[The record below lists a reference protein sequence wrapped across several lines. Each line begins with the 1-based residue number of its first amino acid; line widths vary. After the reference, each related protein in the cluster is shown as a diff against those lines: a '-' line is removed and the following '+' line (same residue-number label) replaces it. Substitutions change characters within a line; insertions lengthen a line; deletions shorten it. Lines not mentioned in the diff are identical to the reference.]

1 MINIIKDGII
11 SYIKEEVRFF
21 ENYNFIDNYFDNSDV
36 QNLFKSF
43 IFDQMVFS
51 HYSIARNGK
60 EVLVSYNT
68 NIDNITEEEIKEY
81 IDSNATLKKYLK
93 DLLYKFYFEHID
105 VPCITEHSIQN
116 AIKLKKEFEED
127 GENFDKWDAT
137 SVVQNI
143 IDSIYCP
150 SIYFEDVLYDNDL
163 YSFLQQEFNNSDIM
177 QEIKVTPPQNLTS
190 FPVKI
195 TRETYDNIAKI
206 LSKQGYT
213 YSRNIPLES
222 INPWVER
229 EKVDWLIPT
238 DVLYLVLDPHSN
250 SHEKVVK
257 ISATPRKSDTLPGVE
272 LEEIKVNKP
281 TSDMLPLVDCDGD
294 DCSMNYENI
303 IKNLKNFKPRIANM
317 LNLPWNSL
325 ELNEFLAN
333 YVNQGLEN
341 MEYIGESDLYKD
353 MSLDEWLEDIKTT
366 YDSSRDEFER
376 YEEDDEHNV
385 ISIQD
390 LQEIKVN
397 TPYSFGDNPK
407 TLNGVAKVE
416 TDFFGKGYALALVD
430 LGSHYTFVP
439 YGDQP
444 FVILIPKQY
453 IEPTDK
459 EYYPISSDGVQQLKD
474 LLRQGKIEKVKA
486 VNNIDEIKVLA
497 PNPFKF
503 PLKVT
508 HNDYDTIARRLTKA
522 GYRWV
527 TGEPIESINHWIED
541 PDDPNKQYYLRTDQ
555 VGYLIVSALNPKVLQ
570 LVPNPNEQRI
580 AHLKDMETRR
590 LNRLNKNALSEEILK
605 EYPESKINS
614 IITRWGIDPE
624 KDRTRAN
631 VARQIITRF
640 DQIKGELDKKLDI
653 LVIPDAIRSKD
664 IKNIDLYSFEDLQN
678 LVNSYPES
686 EEKKKKEAINHFVKQ
701 GIDKSAAQS
710 YVARFNSTN
719 RDKLKFGAREG
730 IADLGFTVEQIL
742 DLIPKRLQQKE
753 LFLDPRNWRWEAF
766 EQMMDAVFPSQ
777 KKAEDGGENLAETNA
792 DKVYD
797 KDGIEI
803 YKGDDR
809 EKCVSYNPV
818 TPSGRKKYGW
828 CVTQVGNAN
837 YDFYR
842 FGEKKPTFYFIFDRS
857 KDSSPEHAPFQD
869 QWHAFVIQVNSD
881 GESYVVTGA
890 DNRRDIHVKS
900 WDEIS
905 TIVPPDTWAKIKNL
919 KQYFKPIGL
928 SAVERGR
935 LYASDKSLN
944 LEEFKAIPQDE
955 KILYVQ
961 GKASKNSLPK
971 DILEILPKYKINYE
985 GRSTTLANIAIDSG
999 QSMPYSVLK
1008 DYESLAKR
1016 YAIFRARHDAYG
1028 QKPIPLP
1035 FVKYLDEPAKEKYLK
1050 TFDDSLTF
1058 EYIEKYFGD
1067 SVASNYVNNEVKDL
1081 KFIPASAV
1089 KYIQNPKIKQ
1099 LYEVYSKL
1107 IEPWQYGKFTNIS
1120 DEELAGLTT
1129 MPGQDVTPRPID
1141 LNQWKQLSNSEK
1153 KAVIDIAEKFSGNP
1167 KYGDFLYAL
1176 PIIIK
1181 DSNETYVLLP
1191 KKGDVDDGYYELWML
1206 VDERGNIIKDNIP
1219 NESTLADRS
1228 LYNWGPDEE
1237 AGYKRVYNIKDLKIA

>member
-1 MINIIKDGII
+1 MK
-11 SYIKEEVRFF
+11 
-21 ENYNFIDNYFDNSDV
+21 
-36 QNLFKSF
+36 NLK
-43 IFDQMVFS
+43 
-51 HYSIARNGK
+51 
-60 EVLVSYNT
+60 
-68 NIDNITEEEIKEY
+68 EIK
-81 IDSNATLKKYLK
+81 I
-93 DLLYKFYFEHID
+93 
-105 VPCITEHSIQN
+105 
-116 AIKLKKEFEED
+116 
-127 GENFDKWDAT
+127 
-137 SVVQNI
+137 
-143 IDSIYCP
+143 
-150 SIYFEDVLYDNDL
+150 
-163 YSFLQQEFNNSDIM
+163 
-177 QEIKVTPPQNLTS
+177 TPPQDLTS

-213 YSRNIPLES
+213 YSRNIPLGS

-229 EKVDWLIPT
+229 EKVNWSTP
-238 DVLYLVLDPHSN
+238 DVIYLVLDPHPN
-250 SHEKVVK
+250 SQNKIVK
-257 ISATPRKSDTLPGVE
+257 ISITPRKSDTLPGVE

-281 TSDMLPLVDCDGD
+281 TSNMLPIVDCDGD

-303 IKNLKNFKPRIANM
+303 IKNLKNFKPKIANM
-317 LNLPWNSL
+317 LGLPSNSP
-325 ELNEFLAN
+325 ELNEFLAG
-333 YVNQGLEN
+333 YVNDGLAE
-341 MEYIGESDLYKD
+341 MEHAGEGDLYEN
-353 MSLDEWLEDIKTT
+353 MSLDEWLEDIKLT
-366 YDSSRDEFER
+366 YDDRDVILGP
-376 YEEDDEHNV
+376 YDDTHPQNK

-390 LQEIKVN
+390 LQEIEVN
-397 TPYSFGDNPK
+397 APYPFGDNPK

-416 TDFFGKGYALALVD
+416 TDFFGKGYTLALVD

-486 VNNIDEIKVLA
+486 VNNIDEIKVQS
-497 PNPFKF
+497 PNPFQF

-508 HNDYDTIARRLTKA
+508 YDDYDTIARRLTKA

-527 TGEPIESINHWIED
+527 TGEPIESINSWKDGRLKKDEI
-541 PDDPNKQYYLRTDQ
+541 
-555 VGYLIVSALNPKVLQ
+555 GYLIVSALDPKVLQ
-570 LVPNPNEQRI
+570 FAPNPNERDV
-580 AHLKDMETRR
+580 AYLKDSETRR

-640 DQIKGELDKKLDI
+640 DQIKGELGKKLDI

-686 EEKKKKEAINHFVKQ
+686 EEKKKKEAIGNFVKQ
-701 GIDKSAAQS
+701 GIDKNTAQS
-710 YVARFNSTN
+710 YVARFNTN
-719 RDKLKFGAREG
+719 RDKLKFGAKEG
-730 IADLGFTVEQIL
+730 IADLGFTAEQIL
-742 DLIPKRLQQKE
+742 NLIPKRLQQKE

-766 EQMMDAVFPSQ
+766 EQMMDAIFPSQ
-777 KKAEDGGENLAETNA
+777 KKVEDGEENLAETDA
-792 DKVYD
+792 DKIYD
-797 KDGIEI
+797 KDGVEI
-803 YKGDDR
+803 YKGDDVH
-809 EKCVSYNPV
+809 KCISYNPV

-828 CVTQVGNAN
+828 CVTQVGNTN

-842 FGEKKPTFYFIFDRS
+842 FGDTRPTFYFIFDRS
-857 KDSSPEHAPFQD
+857 KDSSPEYAPFVD
-869 QWHAFVIQVNSD
+869 QWHAFVIQVNND

-890 DNRRDIHVKS
+890 DNRGDIRVKS

-919 KQYFKPIGL
+919 KQYFKPIEL

-935 LYASDKSLN
+935 LYAAGKILN
-944 LEEFKAIPQDE
+944 LGEFKALPQDE

-961 GKASKNSLPK
+961 GKSSKNQLSK
-971 DILEILPKYKINYE
+971 DILEILPKYKIDYE

-999 QSMPYSVLK
+999 QSIPYSVLK

-1035 FVKYLDEPAKEKYLK
+1035 FIKYLDEPAKEKYLK
-1050 TFDDSLTF
+1050 TFDASLTF

-1067 SVASNYVNNEVKDL
+1067 SVASNYVNNEAKDL
-1081 KFIPASAV
+1081 KFLPAAAV

-1099 LYEVYSKL
+1099 LYELYSKL
-1107 IEPWQYGKFTNIS
+1107 IESWQYGKFTNIG
-1120 DEELAGLTT
+1120 DEELADLTI
-1129 MPGQDVTPRPID
+1129 MPGQDVTPTPID
-1141 LNQWKQLSNSEK
+1141 LNQWKRLSDSEK
-1153 KAVIDIAEKFSGNP
+1153 KAVIDVAEKFSGNS

-1191 KKGDVDDGYYELWML
+1191 KKGNVDDGYYELWML

-1219 NESTLADRS
+1219 NESTLADRP

>member
-1 MINIIKDGII
+1 MKNLKEIKVNTPHVSSLSPEMINIIKDGII
-11 SYIKEEVRFF
+11 SYIKEEIRFF
-21 ENYNFIDNYFDNSDV
+21 GEFSKDYNFIDNYFNNSDV
-36 QNLFKSF
+36 QDLFKSF

-51 HYSIARNGK
+51 HYSIVRNGK
-60 EVLVSYNT
+60 EVLVSHNT

-93 DLLYKFYFEHID
+93 DLLYKFYFEHVD
-105 VPCITEHSIQN
+105 VPCITKHSIQN
-116 AIKLKKEFEED
+116 AMKLKKEFEED

-137 SVVQNI
+137 SVVHNVI
-143 IDSIYCP
+143 GNEDCP
-150 SIYFEDVLYDNDL
+150 SIYFDDVLYDNDL

-177 QEIKVTPPQNLTS
+177 QEIKVTPPQDLTS

-213 YSRNIPLES
+213 YSRNIPLGS

-229 EKVDWLIPT
+229 EKVNWSTP
-238 DVLYLVLDPHSN
+238 DVIYLVLDPHPN
-250 SHEKVVK
+250 SQNKIVK
-257 ISATPRKSDTLPGVE
+257 ISITPRKSDTLPGVE
-272 LEEIKVNKP
+272 LE
-281 TSDMLPLVDCDGD
+281 
-294 DCSMNYENI
+294 
-303 IKNLKNFKPRIANM
+303 
-317 LNLPWNSL
+317 
-325 ELNEFLAN
+325 
-333 YVNQGLEN
+333 
-341 MEYIGESDLYKD
+341 
-353 MSLDEWLEDIKTT
+353 
-366 YDSSRDEFER
+366 
-376 YEEDDEHNV
+376 
-385 ISIQD
+385 
-390 LQEIKVN
+390 EIKVN

-430 LGSHYTFVP
+430 LGSHYTFIP

-486 VNNIDEIKVLA
+486 VNNIDEIK
-497 PNPFKF
+497 
-503 PLKVT
+503 
-508 HNDYDTIARRLTKA
+508 
-522 GYRWV
+522 
-527 TGEPIESINHWIED
+527 
-541 PDDPNKQYYLRTDQ
+541 
-555 VGYLIVSALNPKVLQ
+555 
-570 LVPNPNEQRI
+570 
-580 AHLKDMETRR
+580 
-590 LNRLNKNALSEEILK
+590 ILK

-640 DQIKGELDKKLDI
+640 EQIKGELNKKLDI

-686 EEKKKKEAINHFVKQ
+686 EEKKKKEAIGNFVKQ
-701 GIDKSAAQS
+701 GIDKNTAQS
-710 YVARFNSTN
+710 YVARFNTN

-730 IADLGFTVEQIL
+730 IADLGFTAEQIL
-742 DLIPKRLQQKE
+742 NLIPKRLQQNE

-766 EQMMDAVFPSQ
+766 EQMMDAIFPSQ
-777 KKAEDGGENLAETNA
+777 KKVEDGEENLAETDA
-792 DKVYD
+792 DKIYD
-797 KDGIEI
+797 KDGVEI
-803 YKGDDR
+803 YKGDDVH
-809 EKCVSYNPV
+809 KCISYNPV

-828 CVTQVGNAN
+828 CVTQVGNTN
-837 YDFYR
+837 YDYYR
-842 FGEKKPTFYFIFDRS
+842 FGDTRPTFYFIFDRS
-857 KDSSPEHAPFQD
+857 KDSSPEYAPFVD
-869 QWHAFVIQVNSD
+869 QWHAFVIQVNND

-890 DNRRDIHVKS
+890 DNRGDIRVKS

-919 KQYFKPIGL
+919 KQYFKPIEL

-935 LYASDKSLN
+935 LYASGKTLN
-944 LEEFKAIPQDE
+944 LGEFKALPQDE

-961 GKASKNSLPK
+961 GKASKNQLSK
-971 DILEILPKYKINYE
+971 DILEILPKYKIDYE

-1028 QKPIPLP
+1028 QKPIPLL

-1067 SVASNYVNNEVKDL
+1067 SVASNYVNNEAKDL
-1081 KFIPASAV
+1081 KFLPASAV

-1099 LYEVYSKL
+1099 LYELYSKL
-1107 IEPWQYGKFTNIS
+1107 IEPWQYGKFTNIG
-1120 DEELAGLTT
+1120 DEELADLTT
-1129 MPGQDVTPRPID
+1129 MPGQDVTPTPID
-1141 LNQWKQLSNSEK
+1141 LNQWKRLSDSEK
-1153 KAVIDIAEKFSGNP
+1153 KAVIDVAEKFSGNP
-1167 KYGDFLYAL
+1167 KYADFLYAL

-1191 KKGDVDDGYYELWML
+1191 KKGNIDDGYYELWML
-1206 VDERGNIIKDNIP
+1206 IDERGNVIRDNIP
-1219 NESTLADRS
+1219 NESTLDNRS

-1237 AGYKRVYNIKDLKIA
+1237 AGYKRIYNIKDLKIA